1 MVALVNIASYSM
13 MDFKIYSNVIE
24 VCEWSTISNRYNLQ
38 YLKIINSEG
47 NHLHYDS
54 LARIKH
60 NNNMFCAQN
69 NFN

>member
-1 MVALVNIASYSM
+1 MVALVKIASYSM

-38 YLKIINSEG
+38 YLKG